1 MILWSR
7 SSPDWLNPPLPK
19 FWEGWHAICLSDR
32 KFDLVRRGALRDA
45 IEDHW
50 RPTVSKQS
58 KTKKAAN
65 TDRVGTIY
73 RALRR
78 AIIEQALEPGAKLPE
93 DAIGERFGASRTIV
107 RHALGQLAAEGLVE
121 LRRNRGA
128 AVATPSWDQA
138 RDIFDA
144 RIAMERL
151 VMQRLAGNLTRPQ
164 IDQLKSHV
172 DEEERA
178 RGRDEPL
185 SIRLATEFHIVLAE
199 MTGSVVLER
208 YVSETSSRCGL
219 ILALYSRPHS
229 SECAVSEHRE
239 IIDALV
245 KGDAARAIAVMDQH
259 LEAVASRALIVAR
272 PNKGRDIK
280 DILAGYV
287 NGEDKAKNGTRR

>member
-1 MILWSR
+1 MPSRQSVVRDCRAAHTGLWPSALILWSR

-121 LRRNRGA
+121 LRRNKGA

-138 RDIFDA
+138 RDIFDV

-151 VMQRLAGNLTRPQ
+151 VMQRLAGHLTRGQ
-164 IDQLKSHV
+164 IDQLKAHV
-172 DEEERA
+172 DEEERRARPGRAAFDPARNRVPYRA
-178 RGRDEPL
+178 RGNDRQRGAGAL
-185 SIRLATEFHIVLAE
+185 CQR
-199 MTGSVVLER
+199 SVVPLRTDPCALQPAAFVGMRGER
-208 YVSETSSRCGL
+208 
-219 ILALYSRPHS
+219 
-229 SECAVSEHRE
+229 
-239 IIDALV
+239 
-245 KGDAARAIAVMDQH
+245 
-259 LEAVASRALIVAR
+259 ASRR
-272 PNKGRDIK
+272 SS
-280 DILAGYV
+280 
-287 NGEDKAKNGTRR
+287 TRWPRAMRRVRSR

>member
-1 MILWSR
+1 V
-7 SSPDWLNPPLPK
+7 P
-19 FWEGWHAICLSDR
+19 
-32 KFDLVRRGALRDA
+32 
-45 IEDHW
+45 
-50 RPTVSKQS
+50 KQS
-58 KTKKAAN
+58 KPRKAVQ

-138 RDIFDA
+138 RDIFDV

-151 VMQRLAGNLTRPQ
+151 VMQRLAGKLTAAQ
-164 IDQLKSHV
+164 IDQLRSHV
-172 DEEERA
+172 EEEERA

-199 MTGSVVLER
+199 MTGSAVLER

-280 DILAGYV
+280 DILSGYLSGDEKAR
-287 NGEDKAKNGTRR
+287 NGARR